1 MLGGVLRT
9 LFVLPNIKH
18 SSSILGALVALLDP
32 TAKCAAGLGGILLLG
47 WASRC
52 ADLNLSPGDGAVA
65 TQTQTIPP
73 ASLA

>member
-32 TAKCAAGLGGILLLG
+32 TAKCAAGLGGIYG